1 MSADVM
7 AAMEDVLDWYEEP
20 YDEKRPVVCFDESA
34 EQLIKQV
41 RHPLPPE
48 PGQPARYDVQ
58 YKRNGV
64 PIC

>member
-1 MSADVM
+1 
-7 AAMEDVLDWYEEP
+7 
-20 YDEKRPVVCFDESA
+20 VVCFDESA
-34 EQLIKQV
+34 WQLIEQV
-41 RHPLPPE
+41 RDPLPPE